1 MIQLYHSC
9 VYTPKDV
16 ASYYK
21 DMCSSMFTVALFTI
35 ARKSSSVLGVTG
47 EEETSIKKM
56 PH

>member
-21 DMCSSMFTVALFTI
+21 DMCSSMFTAALFTI